1 MMEFS
6 FEYYDW
12 LKEININTSIIKSVA
27 FFGLLLLIVPARLL
41 AIFMRTE
48 VKKKFLWLIFVC
60 VIATW
65 LFGSLVVGVMASYIL
80 GGLKLFLAWLAVL
93 CNVLGFTV
101 ANHSRLYKIYE
112 QQLTKGFYKN

>member
-27 FFGLLLLIVPARLL
+27 FFGVLLLIVPARIC
-41 AIFMRTE
+41 AIFMSAE
-48 VKKKFLWLIFVC
+48 VKKKFLWLVFVC

-65 LFGSLVVGVMASYIL
+65 LFGSLVVGVMASYIP

-112 QQLTKGFYKN
+112 QQLSKGFYKN